1 LPYRTPQPVIP
12 AKAGTQL
19 FFKSICAKPC
29 LDDEERE
36 LIEALDSETAVF
48 KSVMTPASR
57 KAVVKAAHAAM
68 NSEREKIT
76 LRISRRDLS
85 RLKSRALQEGM
96 PYQTLI
102 NSILHKA
109 AS

>member
-1 LPYRTPQPVIP
+1 MAKKPTIKPY
-12 AKAGTQL
+12 
-19 FFKSICAKPC
+19 S
-29 LDDEERE
+29 DDEERA
-36 LIEALDSETAVF
+36 LIETLESGTARF

-57 KAVVKAAHAAM
+57 KAVIKAAHVAM
-68 NSEREKIT
+68 NTEREKIT

-109 AS
+109 VS